1 MEKENKLCYN
11 VGKESGGGQ
20 PKDGL
25 AFILS
30 LPLDKKQE
38 LLSVLR
44 ERRNNGLV
52 YEKGNP

>member
-1 MEKENKLCYN
+1 MENQKQVCYN
-11 VGKESGGGQ
+11 SSEKTSGEQ
-20 PKDGL
+20 LKDGL
-25 AFILS
+25 TCILA
-30 LPLDKKQE
+30 LPLEQKRE